1 MCRIHRETRSFR
13 FPRLSSERRIAADG
27 RTAGK
32 KDKQYQ
38 IRAAGMF
45 VLYVA
50 REGYNNNIGTNASAG
65 GVYSR
70 HDGSRRKS

>member
-1 MCRIHRETRSFR
+1 MSARSFR
-13 FPRLSSERRIAADG
+13 FPRLSSEGRIAADG

-38 IRAAGMF
+38 IREAGMF

-50 REGYNNNIGTNASAG
+50 RKGYNNNIGTNASAG